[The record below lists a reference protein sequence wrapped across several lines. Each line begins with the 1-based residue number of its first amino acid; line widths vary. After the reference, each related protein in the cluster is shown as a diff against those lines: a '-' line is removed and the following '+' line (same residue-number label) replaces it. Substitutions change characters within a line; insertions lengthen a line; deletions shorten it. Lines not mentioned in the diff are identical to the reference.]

1 MLEQFVAGGFL
12 LAASTVAALDTAP
25 ARAVMYALAQR
36 RRRRRQVRSAA
47 SGS

>member
-12 LAASTVAALDTAP
+12 LAASTMAALDTPP
-25 ARAVMYALAQR
+25 ARAVLYAVAQW
-36 RRRRRQVRSAA
+36 RRRRRQLRPVA